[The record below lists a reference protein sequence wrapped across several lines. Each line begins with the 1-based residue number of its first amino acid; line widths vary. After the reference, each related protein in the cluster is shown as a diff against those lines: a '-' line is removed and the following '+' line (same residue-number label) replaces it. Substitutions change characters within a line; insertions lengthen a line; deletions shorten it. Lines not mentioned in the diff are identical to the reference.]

1 MYETKRKKMGYPSD
15 ISREE
20 FEKIR
25 PLLEGARKRTKPRKL
40 DLFDL
45 FNGLLYVVRTGCQWR
60 ALPKDYPKWR
70 SVHQYFLIWSEQPED
85 GEASVLE
92 KSLKK
97 ISRKRAYE
105 RWQEALNKYG
115 YC

>member
-1 MYETKRKKMGYPSD
+1 MKQKGKKMGYPSD

-25 PLLEGARKRTKPRKL
+25 PFLEGARKRTKPRKL
-40 DLFDL
+40 DLYEL
-45 FNGLLYVVRTGCQWR
+45 FNGLLYVVKTGCQWR

-70 SVHQYFLIWSEQPED
+70 SVHQYFLIWSEQPKD
-85 GEASVLE
+85 GGESVLE

-105 RWQEALNKYG
+105 QWQEALNKYG